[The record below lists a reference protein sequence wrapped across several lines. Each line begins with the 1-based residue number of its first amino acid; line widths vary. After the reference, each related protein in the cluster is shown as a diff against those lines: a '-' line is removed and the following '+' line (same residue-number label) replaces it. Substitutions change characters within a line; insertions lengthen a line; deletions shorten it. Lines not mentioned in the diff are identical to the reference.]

1 MPRTIVVPQTRI
13 TVISIADAFE
23 EYQVWQRAQGRSEG
37 TIKPSNSNLRKLI
50 SVVGPKTKVHE
61 VTPQQ
66 FTEFLAYYA
75 SKAEGTRFKAID
87 RTRAFF
93 KWAAQFGYSDPANP
107 EGPTRG
113 YKSGRSE
120 SQSHAYWGHRQ
131 WPKLLEAA
139 EARHPVRRAL
149 IATQLYLAAR
159 GPAEIRPL
167 RIQDLRPESWTMHIV
182 RTKSKQ
188 WQGDDVAVPGELR
201 LELSRYLAFL
211 SEWVQRQCHMPL
223 NGEMALFP
231 SASWNGRV
239 KSLGPIGWSVQ
250 PYQIRSGK
258 AIENSV
264 NDALDDVG
272 YDGWRG
278 SHTLRRWAARAYYD
292 EWRRLG
298 YDNALRMVQA
308 LLGHKDIKDTIRYI
322 GISADQQA
330 RNDMMT
336 ANSGM
341 AFEANDPHRKVAD
354 LSTVQLPASLG
365 GDESRATETAL
376 DEADSVVRSL
386 AAFRER
392 VA

>member
-1 MPRTIVVPQTRI
+1 MPRTIVIPQTRI
-13 TVISIADAFE
+13 TVISITDAFE
-23 EYQVWQRAQGRSEG
+23 KYQMWQRAQGRSEG

-50 SVVGPKTKVHE
+50 EIVGPKAKVHE

-66 FTEFLAYYA
+66 FTEYLAYYA

-87 RTRAFF
+87 RARAFF
-93 KWAAQFGYSDPANP
+93 KWAALVGYSDPANP

-120 SQSHAYWGHRQ
+120 SQSHPYWGARQ
-131 WPKLLEAA
+131 WPKLFEAA
-139 EARHPVRRAL
+139 DARHPVRRAL
-149 IATQLYLAAR
+149 IATQVYLASR

-167 RIQDLRPESWTMHIV
+167 RIQDLRPESWTIHVV
-182 RTKSKQ
+182 RGKSKA

-211 SEWVQRQCHMPL
+211 SEWVDYQCHVPL
-223 NGEMALFP
+223 DGGMALFP
-231 SASWNGRV
+231 SAHWNGRV

-250 PYQIRSGK
+250 PYQIRSEK
-258 AIENSV
+258 AIENNV

-272 YDGWRG
+272 YVGWRG

-322 GISADQQA
+322 GITADQQA
-330 RNDMMT
+330 RNDMMI
-336 ANSGM
+336 ANNGM
-341 AFEANDPHRKVAD
+341 AFEINDPSRRVAD
-354 LSTVQLPASLG
+354 LSTIQLPASLG
-365 GDESRATETAL
+365 GEESRVTESAL
-376 DEADSVVRSL
+376 QEADSVVRSL
-386 AAFRER
+386 AAFRQQ